1 MNLNLSLIYFGFLFK
16 KKKTNAY
23 FASNIK
29 GTAHKL
35 TNMSELRWKAIDVAQ
50 NRVIPNILIPEG
62 KVTDFYGIHTFTD
75 EAMKTLLSPDA
86 YKKVSNAIKTG
97 DNIEGNVADE
107 VASAMK
113 SWAISKGATHYTHWF
128 QPLTGGTAEKHDA
141 FFDISFDGHAIEK
154 FKGSALVQQESDAS
168 SLPNGGIR
176 ETFEARGY
184 TVWDP
189 NSPAFISYNSSGT
202 GTLCIP
208 SIYFSYTGELLDAKT
223 PLLNSTI
230 VLDKAATSVA
240 NIFDRNVEK
249 VTATCGIE
257 QEYFLVDKALYH
269 SRPDLIMCGRSVFGH
284 SPAKGQQL
292 EDHYFGSIP
301 PRINAFMVDFEIEA
315 LKIGIP
321 VRTRHNEVA
330 PGQFEVAPT
339 FEEINLACDHNILLM
354 DVMKKTAQKHNFEV
368 MFHEKPFAG
377 INGSGKHNNW
387 SIKTDTGVNLL
398 GPSTKPKESLRF
410 VTFLVNIVKAVH
422 DHADMLRATVATAGN
437 EHRLG
442 ANEAPPAII
451 SVFLGTAMTKVL
463 EDIENKEI
471 IEIEKGENAYIKLG
485 LNRIPS
491 VLLDNTDRNR
501 TSPFAFTGNK
511 FEFRAVGSS
520 ANSATPMMVLNT
532 IVAKQLESFR
542 KEYDLEREKDPSKK
556 EGIILKIL
564 KRYIKESKNILFE
577 GNGYS
582 KEWEDEAAKR
592 GLSNIKDVP
601 KALEAYIS
609 EQTVELFESMKVLNK
624 RELHARYEIRLENYT
639 KKIQI
644 ESRVIGDL
652 AQNHVVSTAIK
663 YQTRLVQTAKSLID
677 LDMKE
682 EADPILNIIREISK
696 HVNIISKNVKDMT
709 EARKKAN
716 SEEEVR
722 EKAKIYSNEVR
733 SFFEVIRKSVDKLE
747 LIIDDE
753 DWPLT
758 KYRELLYI
766 R

>member
-1 MNLNLSLIYFGFLFK
+1 
-16 KKKTNAY
+16 
-23 FASNIK
+23 
-29 GTAHKL
+29 
-35 TNMSELRWKAIDVAQ
+35 MSELRWKALDAAQ
-50 NRVIPNILIPEG
+50 NRIIPTINIPEG

-86 YKKVSNAIKTG
+86 YKKVSFAIKSG
-97 DNIEGNVADE
+97 ENIEGNVADE

-141 FFDISFDGHAIEK
+141 FFDISFDGQAIEK

-184 TVWDP
+184 TAWDP
-189 NSPAFISYNSSGT
+189 NSPAFILYNTAGT

-208 SIYFSYTGELLDAKT
+208 SIYLSYTGDLLDAKT
-223 PLLNSTI
+223 PLLNSST

-257 QEYFLVDKALYH
+257 QEYFLVDKALFY
-269 SRPDLIMCGRSVFGH
+269 SRPDLLMCGRTVFGH

-354 DVMKKTAQKHNFEV
+354 DIMKKTAIKHNFEV
-368 MFHEKPFAG
+368 LFHEKPFAG

-387 SIKTDTGVNLL
+387 SISTDTGVNLL
-398 GPSTKPKESLRF
+398 GPSSKPKESLRF
-410 VTFLVNIVKAVH
+410 VTFLINIIKAVH
-422 DHADMLRATVATAGN
+422 DHADILRATVATAGN

-451 SVFLGTAMTKVL
+451 SIFLGTQMTKVL

-471 IEIEKGENAYIKLG
+471 VEIEKGENAYIKLG

-491 VLLDNTDRNR
+491 ILLDNTDRNR

-511 FEFRAVGSS
+511 FEFRAVGST

-532 IVAKQLESFR
+532 IVANQLENFR
-542 KEYDLEREKDPSKK
+542 KEYDFERENDPSKK

-564 KRYIKESKNILFE
+564 KRYIKESKSILFE

-582 KEWEDEAAKR
+582 QEWEEEAAKR
-592 GLSNIKDVP
+592 GLSNFKLVP
-601 KALEAYIS
+601 DALKAYIS
-609 EQTVELFESMKVLNK
+609 DSTVEIFEKMKVLTK
-624 RELHARYEIRLENYT
+624 KELQARYDIRLENYI

-644 ESRVIGDL
+644 ESRMIGDL
-652 AQNHVVSTAIK
+652 AQNHVVSTAVK
-663 YQTRLVQTAKSLID
+663 YQTRLVQTSKSLLEMELKDEAEPIIQIIKD
-677 LDMKE
+677 ISRHVKIISLKVGEMTDARRKANNIESVE
-682 EADPILNIIREISK
+682 ERARLYSTEVKGFFDIIRKE
-696 HVNIISKNVKDMT
+696 
-709 EARKKAN
+709 
-716 SEEEVR
+716 
-722 EKAKIYSNEVR
+722 
-733 SFFEVIRKSVDKLE
+733 VDKLE

-758 KYRELLYI
+758 KYRELLFI